1 MPLLVTLTECAFA
14 YAGHMTDTPPVTVRP
29 SLVIVLA
36 AGEGTRMK
44 SDTIKVLHPIM
55 GEPVLGHVL
64 REVAGLRPEGVI
76 VVIGHQRDRVGAYLA
91 DRFPGVRTAVQDEQR
106 GTGHAVRCALEA
118 LDADEIAG
126 LDGPILVTVG
136 DTPLLTTATLE
147 GLLAEH
153 AATSAAA
160 TLLSADFADPTGY
173 GRVVRAADGAVTGI
187 VEHRDATDAQLAITE
202 VNAAVYAFEPV
213 ALVDS
218 LGRITTDNAQGEEY
232 LTDVI
237 GILHGDGRRVS
248 AWVVPDA
255 MDIHGINDRVQL
267 AAAAAEL
274 RRRVN
279 DRLMRSGVTITDPAT
294 VWIAPDVAIGR
305 DAVIERNTFVG
316 PGCEVAERAVIGP
329 DTTLLQTRVGAAAS
343 VLRSHCEQAVIGP
356 EATVGPFTYLR
367 PGTDLGAGAK
377 AGAYVEIKN
386 AAVGP
391 KSKVPHLS
399 YVGDAEIGPGTNIG
413 AATVFVNYDG
423 VHKHRTVVGAD
434 VRIGS
439 DTMLVAPVTVGDG
452 AYTGAGSV
460 ITEDV
465 PPGTLALGRA
475 RQRNIEGW
483 VERVRPGTPAATAA
497 AHATSEAADS
507 AQSGSGSDLPAS

>member
-147 GLLAEH
+147 ACWP
-153 AATSAAA
+153 S
-160 TLLSADFADPTGY
+160 TLPRPRRRRCSADFADPTGY

-274 RRRVN
+274 AAGQRPPHAVRRHDHRPGDGV
-279 DRLMRSGVTITDPAT
+279 DRAGRGDRSGRGHRAQH
-294 VWIAPDVAIGR
+294 
-305 DAVIERNTFVG
+305 FVG

-423 VHKHRTVVGAD
+423 VHKHRTVVG
-434 VRIGS
+434 RTCGS
-439 DTMLVAPVTVGDG
+439 APT
-452 AYTGAGSV
+452 
-460 ITEDV
+460 
-465 PPGTLALGRA
+465 PC
-475 RQRNIEGW
+475 W
-483 VERVRPGTPAATAA
+483 WRP
-497 AHATSEAADS
+497 
-507 AQSGSGSDLPAS
+507 